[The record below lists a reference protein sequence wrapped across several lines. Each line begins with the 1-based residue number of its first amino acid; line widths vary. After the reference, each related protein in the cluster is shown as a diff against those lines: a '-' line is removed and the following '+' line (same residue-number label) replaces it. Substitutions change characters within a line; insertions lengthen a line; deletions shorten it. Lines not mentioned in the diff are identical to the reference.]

1 MILFYRIRILE
12 RIMDTWIL
20 IYQFYL
26 PSTGQR
32 MFYSH
37 FQLENQPEIS
47 GLHFYYDCACSKQL
61 QCLGSWSATFWLP
74 GSRSAKICGS
84 VDSVPRAKFQ
94 PKLYIYLSKLD
105 IYLSKL
111 DVYLSKLDIYHS
123 KLDIYLS
130 KHRSQL
136 LTTKE
141 INKNFLISK

>member
-94 PKLYIYLSKLD
+94 PKLYILPFKTWYLPLKTW
-105 IYLSKL
+105 YLPLKTW
-111 DVYLSKLDIYHS
+111 YLPLKT
-123 KLDIYLS
+123 
-130 KHRSQL
+130 Q
-136 LTTKE
+136 
-141 INKNFLISK
+141 ISIVDH